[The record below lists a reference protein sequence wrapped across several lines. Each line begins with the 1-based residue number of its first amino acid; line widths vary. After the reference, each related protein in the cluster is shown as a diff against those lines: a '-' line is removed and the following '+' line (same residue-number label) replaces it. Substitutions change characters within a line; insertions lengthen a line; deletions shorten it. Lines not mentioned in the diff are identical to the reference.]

1 LWLYS
6 KGEDEMQGLRQALS
20 AVVIERSQHPRF
32 EGILP
37 RIDRAGSAINPYCG
51 DAVSV
56 VVALDAGAER
66 LMAVRCSVDGC
77 AVCKA
82 SADLMAECVEGST
95 IKESCQ
101 MDEAF
106 QHVLRTGEISWPIAH
121 PLAPFAALH
130 LVPARAGCAAL
141 PWQALR
147 QVLRPAPRV
156 AD

>member
-1 LWLYS
+1 
-6 KGEDEMQGLRQALS
+6 MQGLRQALA
-20 AVVIERSQHPRF
+20 AVVIERSKHPRF
-32 EGILP
+32 EGVLP
-37 RIDRAGSAINPYCG
+37 RIDRAGIAINPYCG

-56 VVALDAGAER
+56 VVSLDAGAER
-66 LMAVRCSVDGC
+66 VTAVRCSVDGC

-95 IKESCQ
+95 LKELCE

-106 QHVLRTGEISWPIAH
+106 QRGLRTGESSWPIAH

-147 QVLRPAPRV
+147 QVLRPAPSL
-156 AD
+156 DG